1 MVKAK
6 NNFQIIAA
14 TISTLYFSVFAYGVF
29 IIIQQFESVFDSF
42 ATELPI
48 QTSLLMGSY
57 RYWGILG
64 VISAFIV
71 FKVSQRKSSQSMK
84 VLIWL
89 IVLSLLLIPFA
100 IWGIY
105 SPVLEGNGQVAT

>member
-1 MVKAK
+1 MLQKEMQFMVKAK

-64 VISAFIV
+64 ALSVRLPVA
-71 FKVSQRKSSQSMK
+71 
-84 VLIWL
+84 LI
-89 IVLSLLLIPFA
+89 I
-100 IWGIY
+100 
-105 SPVLEGNGQVAT
+105 